1 MTRQN
6 DRCPHGHTG
15 LPAHPRQKAPCPPP
29 AVSYQVPIAA
39 PFTEPEGTALKD
51 EVLEVIEPE
60 GDGTWD
66 SNRDGFIPESLQ
78 WPPSRRAGLPGAVLG
93 GTLSNS
99 VFQTSTF
106 VRVPTLSSV
115 VGAAGLSWW
124 PVAQAL
130 PRAGGWKPI
139 LDRSSLGLGGDP
151 HCGVGGMVSWGK
163 AGWDQGSFSRG
174 GQVGG
179 GQVVWMATAPGGPL
193 GAPCHGGSGCC
204 LCYL

>member
-1 MTRQN
+1 M
-6 DRCPHGHTG
+6 
-15 LPAHPRQKAPCPPP
+15 
-29 AVSYQVPIAA
+29 PIAA
-39 PFTEPEGTALKD
+39 PFTEPQSTALKD

-66 SNRDGFIPESLQ
+66 SNRDGFIPESWQ

-106 VRVPTLSSV
+106 ARVPTLSSV

-130 PRAGGWKPI
+130 PPAGGRKPI

-151 HCGVGGMVSWGK
+151 HCGVGGMVPWGK
-163 AGWDQGSFSRG
+163 AGWDGAVFPRG

-179 GQVVWMATAPGGPL
+179 WAVGLDGHSPRGPSGGAVPRGVRMLSLLFVTVGFPGL
-193 GAPCHGGSGCC
+193 
-204 LCYL
+204 

>member
-29 AVSYQVPIAA
+29 AVSYQVPIPA

-78 WPPSRRAGLPGAVLG
+78 WPPSRRAGLPGAGPRRLDQEEKEEEEEG
-93 GTLSNS
+93 GGGSAGPPAAVAGSACPLCPPPAP
-99 VFQTSTF
+99 
-106 VRVPTLSSV
+106 RAD
-115 VGAAGLSWW
+115 GRRAGLPGRSR
-124 PVAQAL
+124 
-130 PRAGGWKPI
+130 PRADLTPRAWDASGMRVLRPCG
-139 LDRSSLGLGGDP
+139 SSRL
-151 HCGVGGMVSWGK
+151 
-163 AGWDQGSFSRG
+163 
-174 GQVGG
+174 
-179 GQVVWMATAPGGPL
+179 
-193 GAPCHGGSGCC
+193 GSGRWS
-204 LCYL
+204 